1 MLTLRMISDL
11 PDFERTFPTPPVSS
25 VGGGGMRPCGVWFV
39 GFRRR
44 RGAAGHAPAQTRA
57 DRGGRPSGVILHG
70 SGIARNVKG
79 SVSGARPCL
88 VQRAKMR
95 PRIVEG
101 AIDHACDQRHVA
113 NRVPV

>member
-1 MLTLRMISDL
+1 MITADSDPVILTALNSDRSTW
-11 PDFERTFPTPPVSS
+11 PGKPGITGWTVCADVSE
-25 VGGGGMRPCGVWFV
+25 
-39 GFRRR
+39 FR
-44 RGAAGHAPAQTRA
+44 APGI
-57 DRGGRPSGVILHG
+57 RGGRPSGVILHG
-70 SGIARNVKG
+70 SCIARNVKG